1 MPSRRFAAIT
11 PAPPDPILGLAEA
24 FKADPR
30 PGKINLSVGVY
41 RDDTGATPVL
51 DSVREAERRLLEAES
66 TKAYKP
72 ITGDPQLA
80 DAVQRLILGRDH
92 TLAESGRLV
101 TAHAPGGTGGLR
113 VVGDL
118 LAQNTLGVTL
128 WLSEPT
134 WANHPAIFEA
144 AGVKTK
150 TYPYYDAETRGLDFD
165 AMISA
170 LRRVGE
176 GDVVLLHG
184 CCHNPTGVDPT
195 LEQWGAIADVL
206 AERGA
211 LPLVDFA
218 YQGFGE
224 GIDEDAAGV
233 RLLAERL
240 PEMIVVASFS
250 KNFGLYQDRAGAA
263 IFLTENAEQ
272 SAAVASRVKIAIR
285 RNYSNPPAHGGE
297 VVKTILLDDAL
308 RAQWIDEVAAM
319 RSRIHTVRGQL
330 EEGLDARGVSLSPNG
345 NGFLTRQ
352 SGMFSF
358 TGLTKPQVDQLR
370 DDHAIY
376 IVGSGRIN
384 VAGITAEN
392 LETLCRAIA
401 EVV

>member
-263 IFLTENAEQ
+263 IFLTENAE
-272 SAAVASRVKIAIR
+272 
-285 RNYSNPPAHGGE
+285 
-297 VVKTILLDDAL
+297 
-308 RAQWIDEVAAM
+308 
-319 RSRIHTVRGQL
+319 
-330 EEGLDARGVSLSPNG
+330 
-345 NGFLTRQ
+345 
-352 SGMFSF
+352 
-358 TGLTKPQVDQLR
+358 
-370 DDHAIY
+370 
-376 IVGSGRIN
+376 
-384 VAGITAEN
+384 
-392 LETLCRAIA
+392 
-401 EVV
+401 